1 MSTQDELIDFVA
13 NIAGIEE
20 KEWEDLS
27 ERRFSV
33 QSAVLMTGLVIMA
46 DWIASNSDED
56 MFPLVR
62 TEPWADEDEDFFFV
76 VGPPHPRGQGRRLR
90 RYRRN
95 AARASASARTGHGHV
110 CSYRMRGCRKAFLHP
125 AKTFLRH
132 GSPFLKVRRFVLSKK
147 KPSES
152 HATQGSRDSW

>member
-1 MSTQDELIDFVA
+1 MLIDSEAWVSTQDELIDFVA

-62 TEPWADEDEDFFFV
+62 TEPWADEDEDFFFSESGEEDDIQSWSGLRIRADRAWSCV
-76 VGPPHPRGQGRRLR
+76 QLPHAWVR
-90 RYRRN
+90 
-95 AARASASARTGHGHV
+95 
-110 CSYRMRGCRKAFLHP
+110 RKAFLHP